1 MASTVHNYSKLDIP
15 EVLQVAFY
23 PRPETS
29 SEPSIPANAVE
40 LTMPVADG
48 VELGAR
54 FFMVDD
60 PKAVNILFFHGNGEI
75 VADYNETGP
84 MYNEQNINLLA
95 VDYRGYGRS
104 SGTPTFSDMMNDAVT
119 VLSETKKWL
128 KEQNR
133 TGYLVVMGRSL
144 GCVPALE
151 LAAEHPDGVAALIID
166 SGFAET
172 LPILTSLGINPDN
185 LDLTEADAFHNIEKI
200 RKITKPVLIIHGQ
213 KDQLIPLEQAM
224 TLHVECEAR
233 AKEIQIV
240 PGADHNNILDIAG
253 RIYFEVIKMFVNK
266 IGMRKRPKK
275 MGVRG

>member
-1 MASTVHNYSKLDIP
+1 MAPTVHNYSKLDIP
-15 EVLQVAFY
+15 EVLEVTFY
-23 PRPETS
+23 PRPEPA
-29 SEPSIPANAVE
+29 EASIPANAVD
-40 LTMPVADG
+40 LTIPVDEG

-54 FFMVDD
+54 FFMAND

-75 VADYNETGP
+75 VADYNDTGP
-84 MYNEQNINLLA
+84 RYNEENISLLA

-104 SGTPTFSDMMNDAVT
+104 NGSPTISNMINDAVT
-119 VLSETKKWL
+119 VLQETKKWL

-133 TGYLVVMGRSL
+133 SGYLVVMGRSL

-151 LAAEHPDGVAALIID
+151 LATEYADDISALIID

-172 LPILTSLGINPDN
+172 LPVLNSLGVNTESAG
-185 LDLTEADAFHNIEKI
+185 LTEADCFHNIEKI

-213 KDQLIPLEQAM
+213 KDQLISLEQAM
-224 TLHVECEAR
+224 SLHAECEAR
-233 AKEIQIV
+233 AKELQIV
-240 PGADHNNILDIAG
+240 PGAGHNNIIDIAG

-275 MGVRG
+275 MGVR